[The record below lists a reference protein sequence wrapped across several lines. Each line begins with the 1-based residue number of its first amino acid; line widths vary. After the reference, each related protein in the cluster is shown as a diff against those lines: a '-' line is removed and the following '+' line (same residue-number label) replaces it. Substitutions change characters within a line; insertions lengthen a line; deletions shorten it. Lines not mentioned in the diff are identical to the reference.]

1 MSVLIRAQALIGYPE
16 LVRQHG
22 GDPKALLARYGFSL
36 AQLHDSRAYISY
48 REFMALL
55 EETAAELGRE
65 EFGLE
70 LSNYQDIGMMGLVG
84 LFLQQSTNLRT
95 FIVEAIEKISA
106 HNQGEDWELRV
117 AGGIASIH
125 RHERSPAAR
134 SNRQGR
140 ELAVGV
146 LLHIVRQLIGRDW
159 HPLWISFIHGPAGS
173 LSSYSRCLRAEVRFN
188 QEFEGMVFNAADLDT
203 SLARANDQIRELLR
217 QYLSD
222 LEFKYSENESEQVRV
237 LIRHTMNHQGCNLNN
252 IARLMAFSPRTLQ
265 RRLARRGDTFK
276 SLLNEV
282 RIEVACQFLQETNLP
297 LTQLSLRLGYT
308 EPSAFTR
315 AFRQQMGVSPLAYRK
330 SHPSNGA

>member
-1 MSVLIRAQALIGYPE
+1 MSILIRAQALIGYPE

-22 GDPKALLARYGFSL
+22 GDPKALLARYGLSL
-36 AQLHDSRAYISY
+36 AQLGDSRAFVSY
-48 REFMALL
+48 RDFMALL
-55 EETAAELGRE
+55 EETAAELGKE

-117 AGGIASIH
+117 EGGIASIY
-125 RHERSPAAR
+125 RHERRPAVR

-146 LLHIVRQLIGRDW
+146 LLHIVRQLIGQSW
-159 HPLWISFIHGPAGS
+159 QPLWISFIHGPAGT
-173 LSSYSRCLRAEVRFN
+173 LSSYRKCLRAEVRFN
-188 QEFEGMVFNAADLDT
+188 QEFDGMVFDAADLDT
-203 SLARANDQIRELLR
+203 NLANASDQVRELLR
-217 QYLSD
+217 QYLSN
-222 LEFKYSENESEQVRV
+222 LEFKYSENVSEQVRV
-237 LIRHTMNHQGCNLNN
+237 LIRHTMNHQGCNLDN

-276 SLLNEV
+276 GLLNEV
-282 RIEVACQFLQETNLP
+282 RIEVACQFLQETRLP

-308 EPSAFTR
+308 GPSAFTR
-315 AFRQQMGVSPLAYRK
+315 AFRQQMGLSPLAYRK
-330 SHPSNGA
+330 SHRPDDA